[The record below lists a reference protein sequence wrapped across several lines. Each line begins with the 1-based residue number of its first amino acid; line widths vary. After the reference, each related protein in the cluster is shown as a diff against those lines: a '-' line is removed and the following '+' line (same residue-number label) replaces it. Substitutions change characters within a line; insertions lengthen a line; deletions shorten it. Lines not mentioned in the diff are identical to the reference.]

1 MNLSQLRC
9 CQCEEPLKEEEI
21 ALAQTLSDERDL
33 VTCERCEML
42 CDVQDLAHEA
52 SADAA
57 HGALLAALT
66 MEEADHEDSSVH
78 RAALEAAQRA
88 AREVLRTARLPVD
101 EHLESQAFELA
112 EGVALAIAAETLD
125 GKDCRLRGH
134 GRSHLLSFVLNGRY
148 EDTAS
153 QRFQV
158 FSRQV
163 HEEKLRARLRRQTRS
178 ILEMAKTPTAEP
190 ERSADYNSQP
200 GADSSIAAGGR
211 S

>member
-1 MNLSQLRC
+1 MEQRVSETGRGEEEKMNLSQLRC

-21 ALAQTLSDERDL
+21 ALAQALSDERDL

-88 AREVLRTARLPVD
+88 AREGICQEFRV
-101 EHLESQAFELA
+101 
-112 EGVALAIAAETLD
+112 
-125 GKDCRLRGH
+125 
-134 GRSHLLSFVLNGRY
+134 
-148 EDTAS
+148 
-153 QRFQV
+153 
-158 FSRQV
+158 
-163 HEEKLRARLRRQTRS
+163 
-178 ILEMAKTPTAEP
+178 
-190 ERSADYNSQP
+190 
-200 GADSSIAAGGR
+200 
-211 S
+211 